1 MTSKEAL
8 EKIKLCWCCQDF
20 IDNECRRDEEC
31 VYKAI
36 EKDLEVMEI
45 IKKKPWI
52 LNEIVEAKDYQV
64 YKSWCSIFR
73 ADINYRATETEF
85 NLIKEWLER

>member
-1 MTSKEAL
+1 MTGKEAL
-8 EKIKLCWCCQDF
+8 SNMVIHLNPNYAKSRQSLEDF
-20 IDNECRRDEEC
+20 RD
-31 VYKAI
+31 I
-36 EKDLEVMEI
+36 EKDLEVLEI